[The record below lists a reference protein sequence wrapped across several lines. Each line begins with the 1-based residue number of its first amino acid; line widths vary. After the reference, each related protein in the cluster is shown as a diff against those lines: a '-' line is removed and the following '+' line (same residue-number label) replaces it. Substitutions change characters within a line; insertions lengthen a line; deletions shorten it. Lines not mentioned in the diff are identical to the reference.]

1 MPHDSAR
8 TSQGTTDLP
17 PGARGAALPLHC
29 RVSGAPSGRPTV
41 LLHALGETG
50 ASWDRLAAELGAR
63 GRLLYVPDLRGHGR
77 SPRSVGY
84 SFAAMYA
91 DVVALLDGHGLAD
104 VDLVGHSMGGHIG
117 WLLAQRQPSRVRRLV
132 IEDTP
137 PPPRDAAAEAEL
149 AARGPSGDSRA
160 QVIAL
165 YRDFRALRRSGGL
178 DVTAVRPMI
187 DELRRADAGW
197 WRALADVTAQT
208 LVISGG
214 LSSPVPR
221 PLLAEVAARVP
232 HGRMAA
238 VDAGHYVHRDAPDRF
253 DAKVLPFLA

>member
-1 MPHDSAR
+1 MLRDGGQTTRGGAGPSA
-8 TSQGTTDLP
+8 
-17 PGARGAALPLHC
+17 GAWEAVLPLHC

-50 ASWDRLAAELGAR
+50 ASWDRLASELTAG
-63 GRLLYVPDLRGHGR
+63 GRRLYVPDLRGHGL
-77 SPRSVGY
+77 SPRSPCY
-84 SFAAMYA
+84 SFAALYA
-91 DVVALLDGHGLAD
+91 DVVALLDAHGLSGI
-104 VDLVGHSMGGHIG
+104 DLVGHSMGGHVG

-149 AARGPSGDSRA
+149 AARSGGDGSRA
-160 QVIAL
+160 QVLAL
-165 YRDFRALRRSGGL
+165 YREFRALRRAGGL
-178 DVTAVRPMI
+178 DAAAVRPII
-187 DELRRADAGW
+187 DELRRADGEW
-197 WRALADVTAQT
+197 WRRLPDVTART

-232 HGRMAA
+232 YGRMVA
-238 VDAGHYVHRDAPDRF
+238 VDAGHYVHRDAPERF
-253 DAKVLPFLA
+253 DAEVLAFLA